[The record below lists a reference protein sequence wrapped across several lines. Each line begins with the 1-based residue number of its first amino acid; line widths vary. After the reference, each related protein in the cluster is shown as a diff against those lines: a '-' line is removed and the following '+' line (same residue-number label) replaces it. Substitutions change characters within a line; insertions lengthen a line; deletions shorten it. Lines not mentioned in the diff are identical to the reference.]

1 MPLFSR
7 TNSLNHLDQT
17 ILIVVN
23 SAWNLVNFRAG
34 LIKGLKEKGF
44 RVVAVAPV
52 DIDRT
57 FLEDLGCEFH
67 EVKLL
72 PQSLNPWGDLLFMV
86 NVLWL
91 IKKTRAK
98 ACLFYTAKPNVYG
111 SLGARLLG
119 VPYINNISGL
129 GSVFIGEGWLVKLMT
144 FLYRV
149 ALKGSSCVFFQNP
162 DDRDLFIQQQ
172 IVRREQT
179 QLLPGSGVNLEQF
192 KPSGL
197 VRSSDQAFTFVL
209 IARLIKDKGVVEFI
223 EAAQKVHQTHPDV
236 EFQLLGFLG
245 VQNPTA
251 ISKEKVEEW
260 TQLPYIHY
268 LGAADDVRPFIER
281 SDCVVLPSYREG
293 TPKVLLEAAAMG
305 KPIIA
310 TRVPGCKEVVE
321 DDVTGYLCEVK
332 SPHDLA
338 QKMVQMIELSAAQ
351 RARMGQLGRLK
362 MEQQFSEQIVI
373 DRYLVV
379 LQALP

>member
-1 MPLFSR
+1 M
-7 TNSLNHLDQT
+7 NSHHHGKYPTQT
-17 ILIVVN
+17 ILVVVN
-23 SAWNLVNFRAG
+23 SAWNVVNFRAG

-86 NVLWL
+86 NVLLL
-91 IKKTRAK
+91 IKKTRTK

-129 GSVFIGEGWLVKLMT
+129 GSIFIGEGWLVKLMT

-172 IVRREQT
+172 IVHREQT
-179 QLLPGSGVNLEQF
+179 LLLPGSGVNLEQF

-197 VRSSDQAFTFVL
+197 VRSSDQAFKFVL

-223 EAAQKVHQTHPDV
+223 EAAKIVNQTHPDV

-251 ISKEKVEEW
+251 ISKEQIEEW
-260 TQLPYIHY
+260 TQLSFIHY
-268 LGAADDVRPFIER
+268 WGAADDVRPFIER

-293 TPKVLLEAAAMG
+293 TPKVLLEAAAMA

-321 DDVTGYLCEVK
+321 DGITGYLCEAK
-332 SPHDLA
+332 SPYDLA
-338 QKMVQMIELSAAQ
+338 QKMCQMIELTSAQ
-351 RARMGQLGRLK
+351 RAQMGHLGRLK
-362 MEQQFSEQIVI
+362 MEQQFNEQIVI
-373 DRYLVV
+373 DSYWAV
-379 LQALP
+379 LHALP

>member
-1 MPLFSR
+1 MPLYSR
-7 TNSLNHLDQT
+7 TNSLDQLDQT

-91 IKKTRAK
+91 IKRTRAK

-362 MEQQFSEQIVI
+362 ME
-373 DRYLVV
+373 
-379 LQALP
+379 

>member
-1 MPLFSR
+1 M
-7 TNSLNHLDQT
+7 NSHHHGKYPTQT
-17 ILIVVN
+17 ILVVVN
-23 SAWNLVNFRAG
+23 SAWNVVNFRAG

-91 IKKTRAK
+91 IKRTRAK

-129 GSVFIGEGWLVKLMT
+129 GSVFIGEGWLVKLMN

-172 IVRREQT
+172 IVHREQT

>member
-1 MPLFSR
+1 MPLYSR
-7 TNSLNHLDQT
+7 TNSLDQLDQT

-52 DIDRT
+52 EIDRT

-91 IKKTRAK
+91 IKRTRAK

>member
-91 IKKTRAK
+91 IKRTRAK

>member
-1 MPLFSR
+1 M
-7 TNSLNHLDQT
+7 NSHHHGKYSTQT
-17 ILIVVN
+17 ILVVVN
-23 SAWNLVNFRAG
+23 SAWNVVNFRAG

-57 FLEDLGCEFH
+57 TLADLGCEFH

-91 IKKTRAK
+91 IKRTRAK

-149 ALKGSSCVFFQNP
+149 ALKRSSCVFFQNP
-162 DDRDLFIQQQ
+162 DDRDLFVQQR

-223 EAAQKVHQTHPDV
+223 EAAQKVHQTHPEV

-251 ISKEKVEEW
+251 ISKEKIEEW

-293 TPKVLLEAAAMG
+293 TPKVLLEAAAMA

-373 DRYLVV
+373 DRYLAV

>member
-1 MPLFSR
+1 MPLYSR
-7 TNSLNHLDQT
+7 TNSLDQLDQT

-57 FLEDLGCEFH
+57 TLADLGCEFH

-72 PQSLNPWGDLLFMV
+72 LQSLNPWGDLLFMV

-91 IKKTRAK
+91 IKRTRAK

>member
-57 FLEDLGCEFH
+57 TLEDLGCEFH

-251 ISKEKVEEW
+251 ISKEKIEEW